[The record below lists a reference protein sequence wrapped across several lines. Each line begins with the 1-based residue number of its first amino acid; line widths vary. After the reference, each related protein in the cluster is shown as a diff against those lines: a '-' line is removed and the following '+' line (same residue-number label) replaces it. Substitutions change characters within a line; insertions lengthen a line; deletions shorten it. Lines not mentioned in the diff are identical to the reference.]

1 MNTLELA
8 AYVFQGDPTTSDLAS
23 TRRAL
28 RALHLSG
35 RVYCLGVSIGGV
47 LCWCSPERVPAVRA
61 RQRGEPVTLFEL
73 LGKKSGWLSRLAV
86 SAL

>member
-28 RALHLSG
+28 RVLHG
-35 RVYCLGVSIGGV
+35 AERVSYLGVRIGGV

-61 RQRGEPVTLFEL
+61 RQRGEPVTLFKL
-73 LGKKSGWLSRLAV
+73 LGKQPGWLSRLAV